1 MRRRALLILAS
12 MMLGVLTL
20 GGVALA
26 KEITGTSGS
35 DDLEGT
41 NRADKIW
48 GLQGPDHIAGEGGSD
63 DLYGGR
69 DEDEVR
75 GADGRD
81 YVDGGQDSDHLYG
94 GRKNDWLKAVDG
106 ERDRVNCGS
115 GDDDK
120 AYVDEIDRVNN
131 NCEDVK
137 KDDDH
142 EYGDHE
148 YGDHKKD

>member
-12 MMLGVLTL
+12 MMLGVLML

-48 GLQGPDHIAGEGGSD
+48 GLQGPDYIAGEGGSD

-69 DEDEVR
+69 GKDEVR
-75 GADGRD
+75 GADGHD
-81 YVDGGQDSDHLYG
+81 YVVGGHGSDHLYG

-106 ERDRVNCGS
+106 ERDHVNCGY
-115 GDDDK
+115 GHDDK

-137 KDDDH
+137 EYDDPKAYDR
-142 EYGDHE
+142 
-148 YGDHKKD
+148 

>member
-1 MRRRALLILAS
+1 MRRRALLSLAS
-12 MMLGVLTL
+12 MMLGVLML

-48 GLQGPDHIAGEGGSD
+48 GLQGPDYIAGERGSD

-69 DEDEVR
+69 GKDEVR
-75 GADGRD
+75 GADGHD
-81 YVDGGQDSDHLYG
+81 YIAGGHGHDDLYG

-106 ERDRVNCGS
+106 ERDRVNCGK
-115 GDDDK
+115 GHDDK
-120 AYVDEIDRVNN
+120 AYVDEIDRVNK

-137 KDDDH
+137 EYDEKDYDR
-142 EYGDHE
+142 
-148 YGDHKKD
+148 

>member
-12 MMLGVLTL
+12 MMLGVLML

-26 KEITGTSGS
+26 KEVTGTGGS

-48 GLQGPDHIAGEGGSD
+48 GLKGPDYIAGEGGGD
-63 DLYGGR
+63 HLYGGR
-69 DEDEVR
+69 GKDEVR
-75 GADGRD
+75 GADGHD
-81 YVDGGQDSDHLYG
+81 YVAGGHGHDQLYG

-106 ERDRVNCGS
+106 ERDRVNCGY
-115 GDDDK
+115 GHDDK
-120 AYVDEIDRVNN
+120 AYVDEIDRVNK

-137 KDDDH
+137 EYDDPKD
-142 EYGDHE
+142 YV
-148 YGDHKKD
+148 HKKD

>member
-12 MMLGVLTL
+12 MMLGVLML

-26 KEITGTSGS
+26 KEITGTRGS

-41 NRADKIW
+41 SRADKIW
-48 GLQGPDHIAGEGGSD
+48 GLKGPDYIAGEQGSD

-69 DEDEVR
+69 GKDEVR
-75 GADGRD
+75 GAYGHD
-81 YVDGGQDSDHLYG
+81 YVDGGHGYDHLYG

-106 ERDRVNCGS
+106 ERDYVNCGF
-115 GDDDK
+115 GHDDK
-120 AYVDEIDRVNN
+120 AYVDEVDRVNK

-137 KDDDH
+137 EYDDH
-142 EYGDHE
+142 KED
-148 YGDHKKD
+148 

>member
-1 MRRRALLILAS
+1 MRRRSLLILAS
-12 MMLGVLTL
+12 MMLGVLML

-48 GLQGPDHIAGEGGSD
+48 GLQGPDYIAGEGGSD

-69 DEDEVR
+69 GKDEVR
-75 GADGRD
+75 GADGHD
-81 YVDGGQDSDHLYG
+81 YVDGGHGSDHLYG

-115 GDDDK
+115 GNDDK
-120 AYVDEIDRVNN
+120 AYVDKIDRVNN
-131 NCEDVK
+131 CEEVK
-137 KDDDH
+137 KYDDH
-142 EYGDHE
+142 KDYDP
-148 YGDHKKD
+148 KKD

>member
-12 MMLGVLTL
+12 MMLGVLIL

-26 KEITGTSGS
+26 KEITGTGGS

-48 GLQGPDHIAGEGGSD
+48 GLKGPDYIAGEGGSD

-69 DEDEVR
+69 GRDEVR
-75 GADGRD
+75 GADGHD
-81 YVDGGQDSDHLYG
+81 YVVGGHGHDHLYG
-94 GRKNDWLKAVDG
+94 GRKNDWLKAADG
-106 ERDRVNCGS
+106 ERDHVNCGK
-115 GDDDK
+115 GHDDK
-120 AYVDEIDRVNN
+120 AYVDEIDRVNK

-137 KDDDH
+137 EYDDH
-142 EYGDHE
+142 
-148 YGDHKKD
+148 KDYYH